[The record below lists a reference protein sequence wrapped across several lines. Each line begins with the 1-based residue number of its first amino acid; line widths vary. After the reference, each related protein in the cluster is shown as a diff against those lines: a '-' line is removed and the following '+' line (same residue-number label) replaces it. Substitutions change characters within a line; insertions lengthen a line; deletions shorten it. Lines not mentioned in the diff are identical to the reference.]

1 MLVHPI
7 KTPIHLKKPFFHMPA
22 EGHAALVNLGELP
35 LDLAELPG
43 QKLDQLLIL
52 ARTHAAYL
60 PLPPE
65 PFNCIPEE
73 TPPSVVNSSL
83 HVPKEGPSKS
93 F

>member
-1 MLVHPI
+1 M
-7 KTPIHLKKPFFHMPA
+7 
-22 EGHAALVNLGELP
+22 ELP

-43 QKLDQLLIL
+43 QKLDKLLIL
-52 ARTHAAYL
+52 ARTQAAYL

-83 HVPKEGPSKS
+83 HVPKEGPSEKLLGRGNLVALS
-93 F
+93 GTCPEKLDRFEVEEIASR